1 MKKNY
6 LVLILLTVFLLS
18 ACQSA
23 IPESAMETAVSL
35 VILTSS
41 SEESIDDPEPQTD
54 LGAVA
59 TSNAKIEEANAQLE
73 NANLLLTEQA
83 TKNEALQAELN
94 QAYILLTPTI
104 TSTPQD
110 TPTPT
115 ITPSPTLKPTFT
127 EEVMPWY
134 HSYVEAVGTIPI
146 YEYEDENDAGFPIMQ
161 KTSPIV
167 KISDGDEF
175 IVNTTKVRAD
185 GGVNFYQIVG
195 PKHKGYYV
203 RIGDVKKIK

>member
-1 MKKNY
+1 MKKQY
-6 LVLILLTVFLLS
+6 LVFVMLSVFLLS
-18 ACQSA
+18 ACQSS

-41 SEESIDDPEPQTD
+41 SEESIEDPVPQTD

-59 TSNAKIEEANAQLE
+59 TSDARIAEANAQLD
-73 NANLLLTEQA
+73 NANLKLTEQA
-83 TKNEALQAELN
+83 AVNEALQAELD

-104 TSTPQD
+104 TPTPQD

-115 ITPSPTLKPTFT
+115 ITPSPTPIPTFT
-127 EEVMPWY
+127 EVVMPWY
-134 HSYVEAVGTIPI
+134 HSYVEAIGDVPI

-167 KISDGDEF
+167 KISDGKEF

-185 GGVNFYQIVG
+185 GGENFYEIVG